1 MKLVL
6 LKDIKHLGKVG
17 DEVNVKGGFARN
29 FLLPTKSAL
38 TPSDENI
45 EIISKMKDEL
55 MEKEKE
61 AKNHALTI
69 KEKLAGYKQVYNLE
83 VKEDSDEL
91 FGSITLQN
99 IADKID
105 YLIIVN
111 NHKGDILPD
120 ILEGAFRERFAFLPF
135 LEVESSSSPDDLAR
149 QMSDYNFIPRI
160 VTSN

>member
-29 FLLPTKSAL
+29 YLLPTKSAL
-38 TPSDENI
+38 TPTDENI

-61 AKNHALTI
+61 AKSHALTV
-69 KEKLAGYKQVYNLE
+69 KEKLAGYKQVYSLE
-83 VKEDSDEL
+83 VKDDSDEL

-99 IADKID
+99 IADKIKSD
-105 YLIIVN
+105 GFDIEKKQINLPTGAIKQLGTFHANITLHSEVSCDVEIIAE
-111 NHKGDILPD
+111 KTDEIQ
-120 ILEGAFRERFAFLPF
+120 
-135 LEVESSSSPDDLAR
+135 ES
-149 QMSDYNFIPRI
+149 N
-160 VTSN
+160 

>member
-29 FLLPTKSAL
+29 YLLPTKSAL

-45 EIISKMKDEL
+45 EIINKMKDEL

-61 AKNHALTI
+61 AKNHALTV
-69 KEKLAGYKQVYNLE
+69 KEKLAGYKQVYSLE

-99 IADKID
+99 IADKIKSD
-105 YLIIVN
+105 GFDIEKKQINLPTGAIKQLGTFHANITLHSEVSCDVEIIAE
-111 NHKGDILPD
+111 KSDEIQ
-120 ILEGAFRERFAFLPF
+120 
-135 LEVESSSSPDDLAR
+135 ES
-149 QMSDYNFIPRI
+149 N
-160 VTSN
+160 

>member
-29 FLLPTKSAL
+29 YLLPTKSAL
-38 TPSDENI
+38 TPTDENI

-61 AKNHALTI
+61 AKSHALTV
-69 KEKLAGYKQVYNLE
+69 KEKLAGYKQVYSLE

-99 IADKID
+99 IADKIKSD
-105 YLIIVN
+105 GFDIEKKQINLPTGAIKQLGTFHANITLHSEVSCDVEIIAE
-111 NHKGDILPD
+111 KSDKIQ
-120 ILEGAFRERFAFLPF
+120 
-135 LEVESSSSPDDLAR
+135 ES
-149 QMSDYNFIPRI
+149 N
-160 VTSN
+160 

>member
-29 FLLPTKSAL
+29 YLLPTKSAL

-45 EIISKMKDEL
+45 EIINKMKDEL
-55 MEKEKE
+55 MDKEKE
-61 AKNHALTI
+61 AKNHALTV
-69 KEKLAGYKQVYNLE
+69 KEKLAGYKQVYSLE

-99 IADKID
+99 IADKIKSD
-105 YLIIVN
+105 GFDIEKKQINLPTGAIKQLGTFHANITLHSEVSCDVEIIAE
-111 NHKGDILPD
+111 KTDEIQ
-120 ILEGAFRERFAFLPF
+120 
-135 LEVESSSSPDDLAR
+135 ES
-149 QMSDYNFIPRI
+149 N
-160 VTSN
+160 

>member
-99 IADKID
+99 IADKIKND
-105 YLIIVN
+105 GFDIEKKQINLPTGAIKQLGTFHANITLHSEVSCDVEIIAE
-111 NHKGDILPD
+111 KFDEIQ
-120 ILEGAFRERFAFLPF
+120 
-135 LEVESSSSPDDLAR
+135 ES
-149 QMSDYNFIPRI
+149 N
-160 VTSN
+160 